1 MVYRIDRADDGF
13 HGAYADQM
21 RVWNFLTAVV
31 DKLGRD
37 QAQLQAL
44 LNTLAPTKFAN
55 PVYVA

>member
-44 LNTLAPTKFAN
+44 RNTLAPTKFAN